1 VKQSKLGN
9 SGSLKTVLFLGS
21 TRDGRFGSR
30 VGLFVK
36 KLLEEEYGHEVDL
49 IGIAIV
55 YHHHRRV
62 VSIMIPEKM
71 YYGVPIAKNSV
82 DL

>member
-1 VKQSKLGN
+1 MKQSKLGN

-55 YHHHRRV
+55 YIIIIVV
-62 VSIMIPEKM
+62 VSITIPENM
-71 YYGVPIAKNSV
+71 YYGALIVKK
-82 DL
+82 